1 MPRFALL
8 LTTLIWG
15 ATFPATKAVLEQI
28 PPLSF
33 LFLRFLLGALLVG
46 GGFLLWR
53 LRLHRE
59 PAVLRASA
67 IATCWLFLGYVLQTV
82 GLHYTTA
89 SNSAFITALYVVMV
103 PLILRRFDR
112 RVWLATGIATVGL
125 WLLVKPSA
133 SGNLGDLLTLGCA
146 LAFAAHIACLERF
159 TREADPPSLFAW
171 QMIAMVVLLLPTLL
185 VEQPPAQAFAPTS
198 VLFIGLG
205 VTGGLAT
212 GAFAIQMWVQR
223 IVPAQQVA
231 LIFASEPAY
240 AAWLSWYF
248 LGETLDTEG
257 WIGSGLILVAVVVGA
272 YGSGPR
278 SPLPSVATVQAA

>member
-1 MPRFALL
+1 MPRLALL
-8 LTTLIWG
+8 LTTFIWG

-28 PPLSF
+28 PPFSF

-46 GGFLLWR
+46 GGYLLWR

-82 GLHYTTA
+82 GLRYTTA
-89 SNSAFITALYVVMV
+89 SNSAFITALYVVIV

-112 RVWLATGIATVGL
+112 RVWVATGIATVGL

-133 SGNLGDLLTLGCA
+133 SGNIGDLLTLGCA

-159 TREADPPSLFAW
+159 TREVDAPSLFAW
-171 QMIAMVVLLLPTLL
+171 QMMASVVLLFPTMLI
-185 VEQPPAQAFAPTS
+185 EQPPVGAFAPTTL
-198 VLFIGLG
+198 LFIALG

-248 LGETLDTEG
+248 LGETLDTQG
-257 WIGSGLILVAVVVGA
+257 WVGSGLILLAVVVGA

-278 SPLPSVATVQAA
+278 SPLPSVGTVQPV